1 MSDIVVSFKAKGEQ
15 GLLKAIKLLDNAQKG
30 LGNTHKKTTKT
41 TQTLNAK
48 MLELAGKYG
57 SVDKAAKAAGVSSK
71 IFRRALKGQAS
82 AINLVNAGLKKTN
95 VSMGLFGTLSKRN
108 AGGEVT

>member
-48 MLELAGKYG
+48 MLE
-57 SVDKAAKAAGVSSK
+57 
-71 IFRRALKGQAS
+71 
-82 AINLVNAGLKKTN
+82 
-95 VSMGLFGTLSKRN
+95 
-108 AGGEVT
+108 